1 MAGGKRPALTKW
13 SLNSRSSNFQP
24 GRPRLKR
31 IADCLRVENLFLQS
45 DR

>member
-1 MAGGKRPALTKW
+1 MAGGKRPALTIW
-13 SLNSRSSNFQP
+13 SLNSRSSDFQL
-24 GRPRLKR
+24 GRPRLKW